1 MKEKIIVK
9 CICKVLEGF
18 NCTGGPQG
26 TTTIPDAVE
35 ELEKISLTQSKGR
48 RVNEFSS
55 LITQLIGEQKLKAEE
70 ENMADELDLD
80 LNSDD
85 SENEDEELAK
95 IDKPQEQTAQVEV
108 IDTDY
113 EQN

>member
-1 MKEKIIVK
+1 
-9 CICKVLEGF
+9 
-18 NCTGGPQG
+18 
-26 TTTIPDAVE
+26 
-35 ELEKISLTQSKGR
+35 
-48 RVNEFSS
+48 
-55 LITQLIGEQKLKAEE
+55 
-70 ENMADELDLD
+70 MADELDLD

>member
-35 ELEKISLTQSKGR
+35 ELEKISLT
-48 RVNEFSS
+48 
-55 LITQLIGEQKLKAEE
+55 
-70 ENMADELDLD
+70 
-80 LNSDD
+80 
-85 SENEDEELAK
+85 
-95 IDKPQEQTAQVEV
+95 
-108 IDTDY
+108 
-113 EQN
+113 